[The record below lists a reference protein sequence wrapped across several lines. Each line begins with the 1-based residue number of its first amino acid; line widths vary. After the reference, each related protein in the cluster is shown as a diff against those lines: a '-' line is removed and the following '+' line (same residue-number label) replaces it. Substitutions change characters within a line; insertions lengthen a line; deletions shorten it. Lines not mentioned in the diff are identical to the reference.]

1 MCKLA
6 GLGRCGEK
14 PLMGLVASGIHSFS
28 GDNMLLMPSV
38 FKARQFFLSTNYRDV
53 ASLSNRLKTEA
64 GLRNWLWY

>member
-28 GDNMLLMPSV
+28 GDNMLLMPSI
-38 FKARQFFLSTNYRDV
+38 FKARQSSSV
-53 ASLSNRLKTEA
+53 QITEVLPPLA
-64 GLRNWLWY
+64 TG